1 MARRRGSFFTAEA
14 RPEDDL
20 ARERDLAA
28 LVQARRTVV
37 QEIGVG
43 RILPNPFQAR
53 QSFTDLEGLAESIR
67 AHGFTTRLRV
77 RPHPS
82 QPNTFELVYG
92 ERRLRAAGIA
102 GLDSVPCEIADHS
115 DDDLVEIGLAE
126 NIQRRDLDPLE
137 EARAFATFIE
147 QRGYSVRRLAER
159 IGKDKSYVES
169 RLALLRMPDD
179 VRDMVAQRPDSL
191 RAAREIAK
199 VDAPEARQP
208 LISGVVGGAL
218 STADVRDAVRDLT
231 SPPADDGGPAEPS
244 RPLGSSRE
252 RTVPDPLAAVRRG
265 VDRDLQAIR
274 AILGRW
280 EQLIGQGEGERT
292 AVDSAMG
299 KLTAEMER
307 VALLLLA
314 DGSA

>member
-1 MARRRGSFFTAEA
+1 MGRRRGSFFTAEA

-37 QEIGVG
+37 QEIGLE
-43 RILPNPFQAR
+43 RIRPNPFQAR
-53 QSFTDLEGLAESIR
+53 QTFTDLEGLADSIR

-92 ERRLRAAGIA
+92 ERRLRAARIA

-137 EARAFATFIE
+137 EARALATFIE

-159 IGKDKSYVES
+159 IGKDKSYVED
-169 RLALLRMPDD
+169 RLALLRMPED

-191 RAAREIAK
+191 RAAREISK
-199 VDAPEARQP
+199 LGAPEARQP
-208 LISGVVGGAL
+208 LIGGVVGGAL
-218 STADVRDAVRDLT
+218 STADVREAVRDLI
-231 SPPADDGGPAEPS
+231 S
-244 RPLGSSRE
+244 RPSGDGAPR
-252 RTVPDPLAAVRRG
+252 PAGAQAAPGPQAAVRRG
-265 VDRDLQAIR
+265 VGHDLQAIR
-274 AILGRW
+274 AVLGRW
-280 EQLIGQGEGERT
+280 EQLIGRGDDERA
-292 AVDSAMG
+292 AVEAAMG
-299 KLTAEMER
+299 ELTDEVER
-307 VALLLLA
+307 VAQLLLA
-314 DGSA
+314 DPPA